1 MSCPSPI
8 WEPDYINGSVWPSP
22 FVIGPRIP
30 KLGPI
35 CVGQG
40 PTRPVLVFFIF
51 IYSLFLMYF
60 LLKYD
65 WIDVE
70 V

>member
-35 CVGQG
+35 RVGQG
-40 PTRPVLVFFIF
+40 PTRPVLVFFLYLF
-51 IYSLFLMYF
+51 IHFS
-60 LLKYD
+60 
-65 WIDVE
+65 
-70 V
+70 